1 METITLILP
10 LFVLVLGGYAARK
23 TGFLSD
29 AFVQDANRLVYYVAL
44 PVTLF
49 TEMREVGPEDFAHL
63 GLAAGYPLVV
73 VATMLFALLV
83 SVRMPRATRG
93 AFVQVA
99 FRGNLA
105 YFGLPIALTALGAGA
120 AGPLAVVL
128 AVGLIINTVV
138 SIVVLRLLAPDADAS
153 TVGSRLLSI
162 VRNPLIIAVAVG
174 LLASFVGLEL
184 PGFVATT
191 FRWIASMSLPLILIV
206 LGSSLSFRRLK
217 AGLRVHLLAA
227 LAKLVVMP
235 LIALAAA
242 VYLFEMPS
250 QIRSVLVLMS
260 AMPTAVVSQTFAAQF
275 GADAEASAAGVS
287 LSTLLAMVTVP
298 VWLALLL

>member
-29 AFVQDANRLVYYVAL
+29 AFVPDANRLVYYVAL

-49 TEMREVGPEDFAHL
+49 TEMRTVGPQDFAHL

-83 SVRMPRATRG
+83 SVRMARATRG

-128 AVGLIINTVV
+128 AVGLIINTAV

-162 VRNPLIIAVAVG
+162 VRNPLIIAVAAG
-174 LLASFVGLEL
+174 LLASFAGVEL

-217 AGLRVHLLAA
+217 AGLPVHLLAS

-242 VYLFEMPS
+242 VYLFEMS
-250 QIRSVLVLMS
+250 GEIRSVLVLMA
-260 AMPTAVVSQTFAAQF
+260 AMPTAVVSQTFASRF
-275 GADAEASAAGVS
+275 GADEEASAAGVS

-298 VWLALLL
+298 VWLAVLL